1 MIPEQKDYFPAVEE
15 FLRSLASMNVR
26 GLAMVA
32 LVKDGGVHDA
42 VTAWGCGPF
51 ELAEVA
57 AVLQLRAAEL
67 YTKINGTENDNEE
80 EDAP

>member
-15 FLRSLASMNVR
+15 FLRSLANMNVR

-32 LVKDGGVHDA
+32 LVKDGGVHDV

-51 ELAEVA
+51 ELAQA
-57 AVLQLRAAEL
+57 AVLQLRAPEL
-67 YTKINGTENDNEE
+67 YTKINGTENDNDE

>member
-26 GLAMVA
+26 GLAM
-32 LVKDGGVHDA
+32 A

-51 ELAEVA
+51 ELAEAA

-67 YTKINGTENDNEE
+67 YTKINGTENDNDE
-80 EDAP
+80 EDAL

>member
-15 FLRSLASMNVR
+15 FLRSLANMNVR

-32 LVKDGGVHDA
+32 LVKDGGVHDV
-42 VTAWGCGPF
+42 VTAWECGPF
-51 ELAEVA
+51 GLAETA
-57 AVLQLRAAEL
+57 GGLQLRAGGL
-67 YTKINGTENDNEE
+67 YTKINGTENDNDE

>member
-15 FLRSLASMNVR
+15 FLRSLANMNVR

-32 LVKDGGVHDA
+32 LVKDRGVHDA

-51 ELAEVA
+51 ELVEAA

-67 YTKINGTENDNEE
+67 YTKINRTENGNDK

>member
-15 FLRSLASMNVR
+15 FLRSLANMNVR

-32 LVKDGGVHDA
+32 LVKDRGVHDA

-51 ELAEVA
+51 ELAEA
-57 AVLQLRAAEL
+57 QRSCSSVLRNCTQ
-67 YTKINGTENDNEE
+67 NQ
-80 EDAP
+80 